1 MTDCQAIIYRLHDGI
16 SRFLFELGLVIYRS
30 HPGSLFYYFIPILAG
45 PSGKQAHLSSTHL
58 IKKIDIET
66 KIIKGQPM
74 QMTSRS
80 MSL

>member
-1 MTDCQAIIYRLHDGI
+1 MPDCRAIICSLYDGI
-16 SRFLFELGLVIYRS
+16 SRFLFELVLAIHRS
-30 HPGSLFYYFIPILAG
+30 HPGSLFYYFIPIHAG

-58 IKKIDIET
+58 IKKVDIET

-74 QMTSRS
+74 QMTSSS